1 MSGDR
6 THSLHQVHISKS
18 SFSPMKPWLAG
29 GCSSERVVA
38 GIWYWRLWWRG
49 LQERLQDRSMGAGWR
64 EKPAMT
70 GPGRPSFSSLSPGSS
85 NSPFPGWRSCQEC
98 QGRPGTELGRR
109 GPLRPTMAGQRRSHN
124 PLSANISVHFLF
136 FLRFI
141 FKSDPAKITSL

>member
-18 SFSPMKPWLAG
+18 SFSPMKHWLQQSAVHQNELWLQCG
-29 GCSSERVVA
+29 GIADEHYC
-38 GIWYWRLWWRG
+38 GGRG
-49 LQERLQDRSMGAGWR
+49 LQEGCGRDGRTGVWLQAG

-70 GPGRPSFSSLSPGSS
+70 GRPSDSSLSPGS

-124 PLSANISVHFLF
+124 PLSANISVRF
-136 FLRFI
+136 F
-141 FKSDPAKITSL
+141 